1 MSPAGI
7 GASDFGVA
15 ATGVDFRGKDWAGA
29 ARDAFLMPADATADT
44 AIVAAPA
51 SAARRLIGEV
61 VVDDDGTASRPPA
74 QSCGVQW
81 GRMTPPE
88 NGAHCPAVGS
98 RRRPWVSRPRA

>member
-7 GASDFGVA
+7 GTSVFGVA
-15 ATGVDFRGKDWAGA
+15 VTGVDFRGKDWAGA
-29 ARDAFLMPADATADT
+29 ARDPFLVPADATADT
-44 AIVAAPA
+44 AIEAAPA

-74 QSCGVQW
+74 QLCGVQW

-88 NGAHCPAVGS
+88 NRAHCTAAGS
-98 RRRPWVSRPRA
+98 RRRPWSPDQ